1 MVVPHLVRVT
11 PPPVHGP
18 AWARRLLDIPP
29 VLPSDAVDLHG
40 GQSLLV
46 VVAHPDDETLALGAT
61 LADLVA
67 SGVRV
72 HVVALT
78 AGEAALEHVG
88 EHLPELA
95 ARRRHELDRAGI
107 ALGLTDCTTLA
118 LPDSRLAEHQ
128 AEVETAVREAVE
140 RHRPDRVATLWR
152 EDPHPDHR
160 AVSESVHAVCEP
172 GTVDEFLLWTV
183 HWTDPDRVPHPV
195 APVAAGGSAR
205 RAREAALREYRTQVE
220 PLLPHLEPVLP
231 AAVVAWPYECVV
243 LR

>member
-1 MVVPHLVRVT
+1 MAVPPPVRVT
-11 PPPVHGP
+11 PEPVHGT
-18 AWARRLLDIPP
+18 AWAQRLLDTPP

-61 LADLVA
+61 LADLVD

-78 AGEAALEHVG
+78 SGEAALAHVG
-88 EHLPELA
+88 EHLPDLA
-95 ARRRHELDRAGI
+95 AQRRDELDRAARVLGLAGCT
-107 ALGLTDCTTLA
+107 ALG
-118 LPDSRLAEHQ
+118 LPDSRLAEHR
-128 AEVETAVREAVE
+128 AEVEAAVREAVE

-160 AVSESVHAVCEP
+160 AVSEAVHAVCEP

-183 HWTDPDRVPHPV
+183 HWTDPDTVPHPV
-195 APVAAGGSAR
+195 APVATGGAAR
-205 RAREAALREYRTQVE
+205 RARRAALREYRTQVE

-243 LR
+243 LP

>member
-1 MVVPHLVRVT
+1 
-11 PPPVHGP
+11 VHGT
-18 AWARRLLDIPP
+18 AWALRLLDTPP

-78 AGEAALEHVG
+78 SGEAALAHVG

-95 ARRRHELDRAGI
+95 AQRRDELERAGS
-107 ALGLTDCTTLA
+107 ALGLTGCTTLG
-118 LPDSRLAEHQ
+118 LPDSRLAEQ
-128 AEVETAVREAVE
+128 RVEVEAAVQEAVE

-160 AVSESVHAVCEP
+160 AVSEAVHAVCEP

-183 HWTDPDRVPHPV
+183 HWTDPDTVPHPV
-195 APVAAGGSAR
+195 APVATGGAAR
-205 RAREAALREYRTQVE
+205 RARRAALREYRTQVE

-231 AAVVAWPYECVV
+231 PAVVAWPYECVV
-243 LR
+243 LP